1 MTKVQKPEA
10 FAPDDRNQPLY
21 ADRVR
26 VYPQA
31 VTGTVRRAK
40 WAVLALCLGLYYLVP
55 WIRWDRGP
63 DQPHQAVL
71 VDMDKG
77 RLFFFWIE
85 VWPQEVY
92 YLTGLLLL
100 GALGIFAA
108 TSLFGRVWCGF
119 TCPQTV
125 WTDLYMLVER
135 WIEGDRNARMRRD
148 QKPRW
153 GAADWGIK
161 IGKHAAWVAIAAATG
176 GAWVMYFTDAP
187 TLVMDLLSF
196 DASPTILGF
205 IGLFTLSTYLLAGWA
220 REQVCT
226 YMCPWP
232 RFQSAMLDDD
242 SLAVSYRAW
251 RGEPRGKAR
260 DTSAGDCIDCR
271 ACVNVCPTGVDI
283 RDGLQLACINCGL
296 CIDACD
302 NIMTKLGRPT
312 ALIAFETVGNLA
324 AAGAATCAIPPGP
337 ARCAPGM
344 AARRPAR
351 LLRPRTWFY
360 AAAMTTIGAV
370 MLWAFVGR
378 TDVAIEALRDR
389 SPLFVRLADGSI
401 RNSYTLKVSDRRH
414 ATDRLAVSV
423 EGLPPGAAWQVLDRR
438 DADANGRPLV
448 ETRADGV
455 AEFRLF
461 VTTAPEGRPEEEST
475 PVRIRLVAPDG
486 EAERAAVGTIFLRPR
501 T

>member
-1 MTKVQKPEA
+1 MQKPAA
-10 FAPDDRNQPLY
+10 FAPEDRGQPLY

-26 VYPQA
+26 IYPQA
-31 VTGTVRRAK
+31 VQGAVRRWK
-40 WAVLALCLGLYYLVP
+40 WTILVLCLGLYYLLP
-55 WIRWDRGP
+55 WLRWDRGP
-63 DQPHQAVL
+63 GQPHQAVL

-100 GALGIFAA
+100 GALAIFAA
-108 TSLFGRVWCGF
+108 TALFGRVWCGF

-148 QKPRW
+148 AKPRW
-153 GAADWGIK
+153 DGGDWGRK
-161 IGKHAAWVAIAAATG
+161 IGKHAAWIGIAAATG

-187 TLVMDLLSF
+187 TLVMDAVSLRVPP
-196 DASPTILGF
+196 ATLGF
-205 IGLFTLSTYLLAGWA
+205 MGLFTLSTYLLAGWA

-232 RFQSAMLDDD
+232 RFQAAMLDDD
-242 SLAVSYRAW
+242 SLAVSYRDW

-260 DTSAGDCIDCR
+260 DAGAGDCVDCR

-302 NIMTKLGRPT
+302 GIMGKLGRDPG
-312 ALIAFETVGNLA
+312 LIAFETVGNLA
-324 AAGAATCAIPPGP
+324 SAAAATAAIPPGA

-344 AARRPAR
+344 AARRPVRIA
-351 LLRPRTWFY
+351 RPRIYFY
-360 AAAMTTIGAV
+360 GGAMAMVGAV

-378 TDVAIEALRDR
+378 TDVGLEALRDR
-389 SPLFVRLADGSI
+389 SPLFVRLADGGI
-401 RNSYTLKVSDRRH
+401 RNGYTLKISDRR
-414 ATDRLAVSV
+414 AVSGRLAVAV
-423 EGLPPGAAWQVLDRR
+423 EGLPSGTSWQVLNGRE
-438 DADANGRPLV
+438 ADAAGRPVV

-461 VTTAPEGRPEEEST
+461 VTTASLGRPEEEST
-475 PVRIRLVAPDG
+475 PVRIRLVQPDDG
-486 EAERAAVGTIFLRPR
+486 TERAAVGTIFLRPR

>member
-1 MTKVQKPEA
+1 VSRIQKPEA
-10 FAPDDRNQPLY
+10 FAADDREQPLY
-21 ADRVR
+21 ASRVR

-31 VTGTVRRAK
+31 VQGPVRRAK
-40 WAVLALCLGLYYLVP
+40 WVILTLCLGLYYLVP
-55 WIRWDRGP
+55 WLRWDRGP
-63 DQPHQAVL
+63 GQPDQAVL
-71 VDMDKG
+71 VDMEHG
-77 RLFFFWIE
+77 RLFFLWLEI
-85 VWPQEVY
+85 WPQEVY

-100 GALGIFAA
+100 GAIAIFAA

-135 WIEGDRNARMRRD
+135 WIEGDRNARMKRD
-148 QKPRW
+148 RKERW
-153 GAADWGIK
+153 NAADWGLK
-161 IGKHAAWVAIAAATG
+161 IGKHAAWVVIAAITG

-187 TLVMDLLSF
+187 TLAREVLAF
-196 DASPTILGF
+196 DVPLTTLGF
-205 IGLFTLSTYLLAGWA
+205 IGLFTFTTYLLAGWA

-232 RFQSAMLDDD
+232 RFQAAMLDQD

-260 DTSAGDCIDCR
+260 DAGVGDCVDCR

-283 RDGLQLACINCGL
+283 RDGMQLACINCGL

-302 NIMTKLGRPT
+302 GIMTKLGREKG
-312 ALIAFETVGNLA
+312 LIGFETVGNLA
-324 AAGAATCAIPPGP
+324 AAGAATAAIPPGP

-344 AARRPAR
+344 AARRPAQ
-351 LLRPRTWFY
+351 LLRPRTYLY
-360 AAAMTTIGAV
+360 AAALTLISGI
-370 MLWAFVGR
+370 MLLGLASRVP
-378 TDVAIEALRDR
+378 VSVEALRDR

-401 RNSYTLKVSDRRH
+401 RNSYTLKISDRRH
-414 ATDRLAVSV
+414 SPDRLAVV
-423 EGLPPGAAWQVLDRR
+423 VDGLPPGASWQVLDGQE
-438 DADANGRPLV
+438 ADAAGHPVVVTRP
-448 ETRADGV
+448 DSV

-461 VTTAPEGRPEEEST
+461 ILTSPLGRPDEEST
-475 PVRIRLVAPDG
+475 PLIIRLLPADG
-486 EAERAAVGTIFLRPR
+486 GAERASVGTTFLRPR

>member
-1 MTKVQKPEA
+1 MQKLDA
-10 FAPDDRNQPLY
+10 FAPEDRDQPLY

-31 VTGTVRRAK
+31 VKGTVRRAK
-40 WAVLALCLGLYYLVP
+40 WVVLSLCLGLYYLVP
-55 WIRWDRGP
+55 WLRWDRGAG
-63 DQPHQAVL
+63 QPHQAVL

-77 RLFFFWIE
+77 RLFFFPIE

-100 GALGIFAA
+100 GALAIFAA

-148 QKPRW
+148 AKPRW
-153 GAADWGIK
+153 GAVDWGLK
-161 IGKHAAWVAIAAATG
+161 IAKHAAWVAIAAATG

-187 TLVMDLLSF
+187 TLVKDLVAF
-196 DASPTILGF
+196 QASPVILGF
-205 IGLFTLSTYLLAGWA
+205 MGLFTLSTYLLAGWA

-232 RFQSAMLDDD
+232 RFQAAMLDDD

-302 NIMTKLGRPT
+302 GIMTKVGRPT
-312 ALIAFETVGNLA
+312 GLIAFETVGNLA
-324 AAGAATCAIPPGP
+324 TAAAATAAIPPGP

-344 AARRPAR
+344 AVRRPAR

-360 AAAMTTIGAV
+360 AAAMTAIGAV
-370 MLWAFVGR
+370 MVGAFVGR
-378 TDVAIEALRDR
+378 TDVGIEALRDR

-401 RNSYTLKVSDRRH
+401 RNSYTLKISDRR
-414 ATDRLAVSV
+414 ATADRLAIGV
-423 EGLPPGAAWQVLDRR
+423 EGLPPGASWQVLNRQ
-438 DADANGRPLV
+438 DADAAGRPV
-448 ETRADGV
+448 IETRADSV
-455 AEFRLF
+455 AETRLF
-461 VTTAPEGRPEEEST
+461 ITTAPLGRPEEEST
-475 PVRIRLVAPDG
+475 PIRIRLLQPDTG
-486 EAERAAVGTIFLRPR
+486 DERAAVGTVFLRPR